1 MDSDEKVQLKLKNS
15 KHHQNPI
22 QASRMFRIYRK
33 KMNQIFA
40 TTVGVRQ
47 GWLLSPCMFN
57 LFLEQI
63 MTQALEDFEGTVS
76 VGSRKVNNL
85 RFTDDIDLLGGS
97 NEDLTDLTR
106 RLDRIAT
113 VDGMG
118 INEEK
123 RFLGWEQ
130 VPTCLIVVLPEGNM
144 IQLRRSSI

>member
-47 GWLLSPCMFN
+47 GCPLSPCIFN
-57 LFLEQI
+57 LFLELI
-63 MTQALEDFEGTVS
+63 MTDTLEDFESTVS
-76 VGSRKVNNL
+76 VGGRKVNNL
-85 RFTDDIDLLGGS
+85 RLADEIDLLGGS
-97 NEDLTDLTR
+97 NEELIDLTR

-113 VDGMG
+113 AHGME
-118 INEEK
+118 ISEEK
-123 RFLGWEQ
+123 GK
-130 VPTCLIVVLPEGNM
+130 VLKMGA
-144 IQLRRSSI
+144 SIRY